1 MSNDDLINP
10 PSISLET
17 LIGSHPEIVCKQDSV
32 IVRGLTVA
40 TFLYSSSSTFEDEN
54 QNDIDNNKQTVVAI
68 HGGPACCHNYI
79 LPLQLLV
86 NEGYNVLFYD
96 QAGCGQSSSIKD
108 VESEAPLLLT
118 IAYYIEELRA
128 ILAHYKLKE
137 YFLYGSSWVR
147 LILLTMHINLF
158 VYMFCVGC
166 CNMSRVRSAAATRS
180 TSDDTRRSIM

>member
-1 MSNDDLINP
+1 MSNVDLINP

-17 LIGSHPEIVCKQDSV
+17 LIGSHPEIVCKRDSV

-40 TFLYSSSSTFEDEN
+40 TFLYTSSSTCEDEN
-54 QNDIDNNKQTVVAI
+54 QNNINSDKQTVVAI

-108 VESEAPLLLT
+108 VESEAPWLLT
-118 IAYYIEELRA
+118 IEYYIEELRA
-128 ILAHYKLKE
+128 VLIHYKLTK
-137 YFLYGSSWVR
+137 YILYGSSWVSLCFNCLVCR
-147 LILLTMHINLF
+147 LIGVII
-158 VYMFCVGC
+158 VI
-166 CNMSRVRSAAATRS
+166 RVQ
-180 TSDDTRRSIM
+180 

>member
-1 MSNDDLINP
+1 MSSVDLINP

-40 TFLYSSSSTFEDEN
+40 TFLYSSSSICDEN
-54 QNDIDNNKQTVVAI
+54 QNNNDNCKQTVVAI

-96 QAGCGQSSSIKD
+96 QAGCGQSSPIKD
-108 VESEAPLLLT
+108 VDSEAPWLLT
-118 IAYYIEELRA
+118 IEYYIEELSA
-128 ILAHYKLKE
+128 ILAHYMLSE
-137 YFLYGSSWVR
+137 YILYGSSWVS
-147 LILLTMHINLF
+147 LSVKHDIYTQTYL
-158 VYMFCVGC
+158 C
-166 CNMSRVRSAAATRS
+166 
-180 TSDDTRRSIM
+180 D